1 MTHSFP
7 GLAPPWLNSLRRLA
21 ARIDDD
27 SATLFPPM
35 RLLLLG
41 AGKTGSLVAEI
52 ARERGHDVETIR
64 STDNPKA
71 SALTKTALSG
81 FDCVLDFTTP
91 HCVLDHIRACTEAG
105 KNMVVGTTGW
115 HSELARVRTLIEQ
128 RGTGF
133 LYGSNFSIGVN
144 LFFELVRDSAAAMQ
158 HKYFPHIYERHH
170 AQKKDAPSG
179 TAATMQAILRE
190 RKGAEIEITSFREGD
205 VVGMHELVLDSEND
219 TIYLCHDAKSRRGFA
234 EGAVRGAEWLEG
246 KEGFFEFKNVW
257 RELKL

>member
-1 MTHSFP
+1 
-7 GLAPPWLNSLRRLA
+7 
-21 ARIDDD
+21 
-27 SATLFPPM
+27 M

-52 ARERGHDVETIR
+52 ARERGHDVEAIR

-158 HKYFPHIYERHH
+158 HKGWNPH
-170 AQKKDAPSG
+170 
-179 TAATMQAILRE
+179 LRQ
-190 RKGAEIEITSFREGD
+190 
-205 VVGMHELVLDSEND
+205 
-219 TIYLCHDAKSRRGFA
+219 
-234 EGAVRGAEWLEG
+234 
-246 KEGFFEFKNVW
+246 
-257 RELKL
+257 